1 MQLIHQTPDSWLSDF
16 VNHSYGYRPKWT
28 PLSPITIID
37 SIWFP
42 QQRVIM
48 GVATPLS
55 NKFSVIKV
63 EEGKII
69 TSQRIYT
76 AIFTK
81 FSKLKL

>member
-1 MQLIHQTPDSWLSDF
+1 
-16 VNHSYGYRPKWT
+16 
-28 PLSPITIID
+28 
-37 SIWFP
+37 
-42 QQRVIM
+42 M

-76 AIFTK
+76 AILILLNSPSWNYENIYGKQCGEFNSR
-81 FSKLKL
+81 SKEKYQWHHLQILPKP